1 MFMCIH
7 IYAMAHTHTC
17 HILSVHVSLVVQKEK
32 ENKFLHVKIMRFV
45 DKEGKGIDV
54 KVRKKQQ
61 CEVSLKFLCSFFWA
75 EGGGVRDE
83 LKSKNNNNNNN
94 KGYMYR
100 MSNRERITSVMNT
113 S

>member
-1 MFMCIH
+1 M
-7 IYAMAHTHTC
+7 
-17 HILSVHVSLVVQKEK
+17 
-32 ENKFLHVKIMRFV
+32 
-45 DKEGKGIDV
+45 
-54 KVRKKQQ
+54 
-61 CEVSLKFLCSFFWA
+61 
-75 EGGGVRDE
+75 RDE

>member
-75 EGGGVRDE
+75 EGGGGAR
-83 LKSKNNNNNNN
+83 
-94 KGYMYR
+94 
-100 MSNRERITSVMNT
+100 
-113 S
+113 